1 MAKTLETMIVK
12 DPSPRVVAMLERM
25 RVHKVTQL
33 EKMRNLR
40 SYDYEI
46 RVKLMV
52 HPLFELVR
60 LRNRNN
66 SVHNVW
72 HSE

>member
-1 MAKTLETMIVK
+1 
-12 DPSPRVVAMLERM
+12 MLERM

-46 RVKLMV
+46 RVK
-52 HPLFELVR
+52 
-60 LRNRNN
+60 
-66 SVHNVW
+66 
-72 HSE
+72 